1 MTPFTIRTFVPE
13 DTAALSDVFRRS
25 IEELGPRDYSSKQ
38 VAVWLRRVPDT
49 AALKRRLMDGRQVF
63 VAVARKPVGFID
75 LEMEGHIDLL
85 YVMPDAAGTG
95 VAAALYKTLEQA
107 ARLAGITRLYT
118 EASEGARRFFMKQRF
133 TVLHRCDFE
142 LSGVKIHN
150 YAMEKRL

>member
-95 VAAALYKTLEQA
+95 VAAALYKTLE
-107 ARLAGITRLYT
+107 
-118 EASEGARRFFMKQRF
+118 
-133 TVLHRCDFE
+133 
-142 LSGVKIHN
+142 
-150 YAMEKRL
+150 